1 MKSWSYIYKFTEL
14 GDARKMEAGSEND
27 KGMISGQWWGR
38 DQERALMEASMKVNV
53 TEKLLA
59 EELVNTPETLK
70 RQRSTR
76 NI

>member
-1 MKSWSYIYKFTEL
+1 
-14 GDARKMEAGSEND
+14 MEAGSEND

-38 DQERALMEASMKVNV
+38 DQQRALMEASMKENV
-53 TEKLLA
+53 TEKFLA

-70 RQRSTR
+70 RQQSTR